1 MMLQFLCEDGECV
14 EIKFPKQLQCL
25 FVSFF
30 EFRGC
35 HSGVAFEVLSEG
47 GLVAETE
54 VKAYLMKGKIGCE
67 YYMAY
72 LAYDRLVYQF
82 LRGMACLV
90 FAYLEKVTNR
100 YIQLS
105 GKVGCISVKQGIF
118 IFGQL
123 KEPVNQFE

>member
-1 MMLQFLCEDGECV
+1 M
-14 EIKFPKQLQCL
+14 QCL

-47 GLVAETE
+47 GLVTETE

-82 LRGMACLV
+82 LRGIACLV

-105 GKVGCISVKQGIF
+105 GKVGCISVKQSIF
-118 IFGQL
+118 ILVSSKNRLISSNDWLLVLFSTF
-123 KEPVNQFE
+123 PVPL

>member
-1 MMLQFLCEDGECV
+1 M
-14 EIKFPKQLQCL
+14 
-25 FVSFF
+25 SF
-30 EFRGC
+30 R
-35 HSGVAFEVLSEG
+35 EVLSEG

-105 GKVGCISVKQGIF
+105 GKVSCISVMQGIF
-118 IFGQL
+118 IFGQF